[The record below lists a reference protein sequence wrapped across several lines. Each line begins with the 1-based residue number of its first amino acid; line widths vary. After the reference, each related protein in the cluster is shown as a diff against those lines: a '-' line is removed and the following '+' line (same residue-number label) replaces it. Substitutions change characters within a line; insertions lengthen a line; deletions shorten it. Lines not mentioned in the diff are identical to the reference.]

1 MVFLPPAGR
10 KMLPAA
16 LRQFRRAMLV
26 DAAEIKLISSEFKV
40 DLKCFKMFT
49 GKKKILKVITST
61 RVHIVLQ
68 LKYI

>member
-1 MVFLPPAGR
+1 MFVVFLPPAGR

-26 DAAEIKLISSEFKV
+26 DAAEIKLAQSFM
-40 DLKCFKMFT
+40 LFKMFT
-49 GKKKILKVITST
+49 GEKKILKVITST
-61 RVHIVLQ
+61 RVRIVLQ